1 MMCCNVYLPFV
12 DFKIGTS
19 AEVSIEVS
27 CDTSIQ
33 SNLTGVTFW
42 KEQLLV
48 AVVFLSD
55 NHTSSE

>member
-1 MMCCNVYLPFV
+1 MLPCIVAICRFS
-12 DFKIGTS
+12 DIGS

-33 SNLTGVTFW
+33 SNLAGVTFW
-42 KEQLLV
+42 EEQLLV